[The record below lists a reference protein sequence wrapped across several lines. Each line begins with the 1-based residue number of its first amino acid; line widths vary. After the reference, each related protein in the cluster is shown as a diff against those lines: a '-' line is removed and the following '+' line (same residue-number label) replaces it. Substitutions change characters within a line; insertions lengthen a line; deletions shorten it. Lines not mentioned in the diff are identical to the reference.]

1 NAVGWWGESLARFA
15 FCFAGTY
22 GGMDFRI
29 QVAAS
34 DRVRRIHHHTGRRAL
49 RRRRGRASALSR
61 RVSVKVEQRENPDR
75 IFATIAIPDGEWLRS
90 FNRND
95 NLSPGGIERPDSTN
109 AMSTF
114 WSLDLSQPGAQWRT
128 LEFWPG
134 PARMLSVVGVYNGDF
149 FLFSG
154 VSLRGDIAGKPLRQY
169 LKDAYR
175 FTRGKGWRR
184 LSDLPRA
191 AAAAP
196 SPAVALGEQLLVVSG
211 DDGEKV

>member
-1 NAVGWWGESLARFA
+1 
-15 FCFAGTY
+15 
-22 GGMDFRI
+22 
-29 QVAAS
+29 
-34 DRVRRIHHHTGRRAL
+34 
-49 RRRRGRASALSR
+49 
-61 RVSVKVEQRENPDR
+61 
-75 IFATIAIPDGEWLRS
+75 
-90 FNRND
+90 
-95 NLSPGGIERPDSTN
+95 
-109 AMSTF
+109 
-114 WSLDLSQPGAQWRT
+114 
-128 LEFWPG
+128 
-134 PARMLSVVGVYNGDF
+134 MLSVVGVYNGDF

-211 DDGEKV
+211 DDGEKVDFEPKSDHPGFAKDVLSYHPRADKWTRLGDSPLSRATVPVVVWKNAAVIPGGEVRPGRRTAEVWKLDLK